1 MGDGGLLVA
10 PSSGVLSL
18 STPVRCGVMALS
30 TSAGRAEERE
40 VTVVR
45 GEEERDGEVVAVLLL
60 GAAGGFGV
68 RLEFG
73 Q

>member
-1 MGDGGLLVA
+1 
-10 PSSGVLSL
+10 
-18 STPVRCGVMALS
+18 MALS